1 MPTINAHSPDSPII
15 VDLEPLGRRVPLE
28 EGATLLD
35 ALRRAGVEVNAVCGG
50 NGTCGACRIRLIA
63 GGVSPL
69 TPAETHLLTAGE
81 QQAGV
86 RLACQARVFTSC
98 RVEIPPETLASGQR
112 LQVEGLR
119 LPVPND
125 PPVTALA
132 LTIAAGDAP
141 LPERVRAALQ
151 KTDRADVHLSPTF
164 AAAPGCLS
172 SAEEEQVQLTLRR
185 GEGFTLLPTNAPL
198 LGAAVDMGTTK
209 LAAYLVDLAGGEIL
223 ARGGALNPQIAYG
236 EDVINR
242 IAYTDQHPGGSQLL
256 QRRLIDGV
264 QDLLANL
271 CSQVGATPQQI
282 VDLVLVGNTAIHHLA
297 AGLPVHALGV
307 APYLPALTDPL
318 EMPAQRLGLSVAP
331 NAAVYLPP
339 NIAGFVGGDHV
350 AMLLAARALTTS
362 ATVLAIDI
370 GTNTEVSLFHAGRHF
385 CCSCASGP
393 AFEGAHI
400 HQGMRAA
407 PGAIERVRLEGERV
421 LVQTI
426 GNQKPIGICGSGA
439 LDAVAELRRQGR
451 IDARGAFTRPA
462 DKSRRSFVL
471 VPAALGGNPGDIVL
485 TRRDVNEIQ
494 LAKGAIRSGIDILL
508 ESAAV
513 SATDIEQII
522 VAGAFGTYLNLESAI
537 RIGMFPAL
545 PLQCFSQVGNA
556 AGAGACRLLASS
568 GARQA
573 ARDIARAASYV
584 ELTTFTGYMDR
595 FAKALSL

>member
-1 MPTINAHSPDSPII
+1 MPTINAHSPDNPIV
-15 VDLEPLGRRVPLE
+15 VDLEPHGRRVPLE

-35 ALRRAGVEVNAVCGG
+35 ALRRAGVEINAVCGG
-50 NGTCGACRIRLIA
+50 NGACGACRVRPID
-63 GGVSPL
+63 GGVAPL
-69 TPAETHLLTAGE
+69 TPAETHLLTSGE

-86 RLACQARVFTSC
+86 RLACQARVIASC
-98 RVEIPPETLASGQR
+98 RVEIPPETLATGQR

-119 LPVPND
+119 LPIPND

-132 LTIAAGDAP
+132 LTIAAGDAAS
-141 LPERVRAALQ
+141 PERVRAALQ
-151 KTDRADVHLSPTF
+151 ETGRADVYLSPTF
-164 AAAPGCLS
+164 EATPGCLS
-172 SAEEEQVQLTLRR
+172 SAEGEQAQLALRR
-185 GEGFTLLPTNAPL
+185 GEGFTLLPANAPL

-209 LAAYLVDLAGGEIL
+209 LAAYLVDLATGEIL

-264 QDLLANL
+264 QNLLADL

-282 VDLVLVGNTAIHHLA
+282 VDLVLAGNTAIHHLA

-307 APYLPALTDPL
+307 APYHPAVTDPL
-318 EMPAQRLGLSVAP
+318 EVPAQRLGLSVAP

-339 NIAGFVGGDHV
+339 NIAGFVGADHV
-350 AMLLAARALTTS
+350 AMLQAIREAAAS
-362 ATVLAIDI
+362 STVMAIDI

-407 PGAIERVRLEGERV
+407 PGAIERVRLEGDRV
-421 LVQTI
+421 RVQTI
-426 GNQKPIGICGSGA
+426 GNQKAIGLCGSGA

-451 IDARGAFTRPA
+451 IDARGAFTASA

-471 VPAALGGNPGDIVL
+471 VPAAQSGNRGDIVL
-485 TRRDVNEIQ
+485 TRRDINEIQ
-494 LAKGAIRSGIDILL
+494 LAKSAIRSGIDILL
-508 ESAAV
+508 ESAAIP
-513 SATDIEQII
+513 AAEIEQIF

-537 RIGMFPAL
+537 RIGMFPPL
-545 PLQCFSQVGNA
+545 PLQRFTQVGNA

-568 GARQA
+568 GARQT